1 MAEGEP
7 GPPPTLY
14 LQVEQGSP
22 MPWVDL
28 LLNPPPF
35 LPHPTSFSQMVEE
48 KQKAEEKERE
58 AEQAAKKETVEA
70 GLAQAAGPEPEQGL
84 EPSTEGEPLDLEP
97 EVWLSD
103 GALPAESCQPEKEVP
118 SVEKVPPTQKHAA
131 EGREK
136 VPRSREKRES
146 RRQRGL
152 EHVKLQNKHIQS
164 CKDEH
169 TLRELSGKAVPGS
182 EESLPEDR
190 KEVREDESPSDARTE
205 MEMAAPKKQPQV
217 PPQAAPSSLDSGAA
231 QAGSPRP
238 SHEERPTSLALDSR
252 VTVLGPSATPETPKD
267 KSKPGIGPRAQERP
281 DSPGGST
288 QIQRYRDPDTERLA
302 NAVEL
307 WRGKKLM
314 TTGSNTML
322 SQSLDLSER
331 HRAVGATLTPTE

>member
-7 GPPPTLY
+7 GPPTLY

-28 LLNPPPF
+28 LLNLPPF
-35 LPHPTSFSQMVEE
+35 LPRPTSFSQMVEE
-48 KQKAEEKERE
+48 KQKAEQKQRE
-58 AEQAAKKETVEA
+58 AEQASKEETTEA
-70 GLAQAAGPEPEQGL
+70 ELAQAAGPDPEQGL

-97 EVWLSD
+97 EVWPSD
-103 GALPAESCQPEKEVP
+103 GAPPAESCQPEKEVP
-118 SVEKVPPTQKHAA
+118 TVEKAPPAQKHTA

-164 CKDEH
+164 CKDEL
-169 TLRELSGKAVPGS
+169 TLRELSGKAVPGP

-190 KEVREDESPSDARTE
+190 KEGREDERPSGARTE

-217 PPQAAPSSLDSGAA
+217 PPQATPSSPDSGEA
-231 QAGSPRP
+231 QAGRPRP
-238 SHEERPTSLALDSR
+238 GHEERPTSLALDSR
-252 VTVLGPSATPETPKD
+252 VAVPGPSATPEASKD
-267 KSKPGIGPRAQERP
+267 KSKPGISPRAQERP
-281 DSPGGST
+281 GSPGGST

-302 NAVEL
+302 NAVEM

-314 TTGSNTML
+314 TAGSSSML